1 MLSEKLHELTYL
13 VYFPTAKNCSHQE
26 QQTDLGRP
34 RAAHHWEL
42 GRLSMQFAVGKESN
56 FQDFLFFPRHL

>member
-34 RAAHHWEL
+34 RAAHHWAS
-42 GRLSMQFAVGKESN
+42 GRLSMPFAVGKESN
-56 FQDFLFFPRHL
+56 F